1 VDLALWN
8 KHRNVMLQAYI
19 SSDTSGRCFVGIV
32 DFVHGPTK
40 VTTKE
45 FKEPFL
51 NKDIQVKEGEAL
63 TLTIQ
68 MLLTEH

>member
-1 VDLALWN
+1 
-8 KHRNVMLQAYI
+8 
-19 SSDTSGRCFVGIV
+19 VGIV

-40 VTTKE
+40 VTAKE

-63 TLTIQ
+63 DLTSTIQ

>member
-1 VDLALWN
+1 
-8 KHRNVMLQAYI
+8 M
-19 SSDTSGRCFVGIV
+19 GIV
-32 DFVHGPTK
+32 DFVWPYK
-40 VTTKE
+40 SYCKE

-63 TLTIQ
+63 TSTIQ

>member
-1 VDLALWN
+1 
-8 KHRNVMLQAYI
+8 M
-19 SSDTSGRCFVGIV
+19 GIV

-40 VTTKE
+40 VTAKE

-63 TLTIQ
+63 TSTIQ
-68 MLLTEH
+68 ILLTEHLRENFNLQGPGGQPSA

>member
-1 VDLALWN
+1 
-8 KHRNVMLQAYI
+8 M
-19 SSDTSGRCFVGIV
+19 GIV
-32 DFVHGPTK
+32 DFVHGPTT
-40 VTTKE
+40 VTAKE

>member
-1 VDLALWN
+1 
-8 KHRNVMLQAYI
+8 
-19 SSDTSGRCFVGIV
+19 VGIV

-40 VTTKE
+40 VTAKE

-51 NKDIQVKEGEAL
+51 NEDIQVKEGEAL
-63 TLTIQ
+63 RSTIQ

>member
-1 VDLALWN
+1 LLEELN
-8 KHRNVMLQAYI
+8 RNVMLQAYI

-32 DFVHGPTK
+32 DFVHGPTN
-40 VTTKE
+40 VTAKE

-51 NKDIQVKEGEAL
+51 NADIQDKEGEAL
-63 TLTIQ
+63 RSTTIQ